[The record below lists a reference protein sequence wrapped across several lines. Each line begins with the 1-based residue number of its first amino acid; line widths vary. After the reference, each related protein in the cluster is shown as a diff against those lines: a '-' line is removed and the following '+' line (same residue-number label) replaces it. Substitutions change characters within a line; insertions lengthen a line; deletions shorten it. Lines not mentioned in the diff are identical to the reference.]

1 MAVLRKEPVNCDGKN
16 RRIYDV
22 LVDTEADLDDVIEIG
37 TGSLAYVRGNEE
49 GKRVYVKV
57 RDDRWKQIGDTG
69 EINPIDLT
77 LM

>member
-22 LVDTEADLDDVIEIG
+22 LVDTEAELDDVIEIG

-49 GKRVYVKV
+49 GERVYVKA
-57 RDDRWKQIGDTG
+57 RDDMWKQIGDTG
-69 EINPIDLT
+69 GITDRPVQ
-77 LM
+77 

>member
-22 LVDTEADLDDVIEIG
+22 LVDTEADLDDVIDIG

-49 GKRVYVKV
+49 GERVYVKV
-57 RDDRWKQIGDTG
+57 RNDMWKK
-69 EINPIDLT
+69 IDET
-77 LM
+77 DETVGSKPVV